1 MLKNSII
8 YLGVFALLGSSAA
21 IADYRG
27 DISPQMAFERTST
40 EANVYILDV
49 RTGQEWKWVGHPG
62 PNGLADSKGKGLSF
76 NSGTGLEEK
85 VVNIAYW
92 LDDGQGG
99 FIRGEDNGPQLYFD
113 TDVTNILSTSDILL
127 TLCRT
132 GGRALLAA
140 QHLGSL
146 GYTTYRIEHGFQGD
160 ANDETKPGPDT
171 LYRDVNGWVNS
182 KLPYNADANGAY
194 YPEKGSIIA
203 IDL

>member
-1 MLKNSII
+1 L
-8 YLGVFALLGSSAA
+8 
-21 IADYRG
+21 G
-27 DISPQMAFERTST
+27 DISPQEAFEWAST
-40 EANVYILDV
+40 EANVYVLDV

-62 PNGLADSKGKGLSF
+62 PNGLADSKGRGLSF
-76 NSGTGLEEK
+76 NSGAGLEGK

-99 FIRGEDNGPQLYFD
+99 FIKGEDNGPQGDFD
-113 TDVTNILSTSDILL
+113 FDVDDTFSPNDILL

-140 QHLGSL
+140 QHLGDDL

-182 KLPYNADANGAY
+182 KLPYNDVAAGAY
-194 YPEKGSIIA
+194 YPVYTQ
-203 IDL
+203 